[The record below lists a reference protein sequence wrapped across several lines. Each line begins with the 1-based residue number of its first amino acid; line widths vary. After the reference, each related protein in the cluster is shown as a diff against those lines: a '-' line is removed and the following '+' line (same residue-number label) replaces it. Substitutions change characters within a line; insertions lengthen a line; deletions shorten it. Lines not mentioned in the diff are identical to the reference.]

1 MKKVLIFLPQNPYP
15 PQSGFHKRCLEVID
29 GFKELGCEITLASS
43 TDTTEQPW
51 TAPVVQ
57 SVKAGGVKAVEVY
70 EWSLLDRQMVR
81 GLRRFYGSMR
91 KAAPLGSMIHTPP
104 GFRRWF
110 ARLVKRVSPDLVV
123 INYAYWG
130 KLLNHRK
137 RGGQKPVVEVMETI
151 DLLSLNLQMWQLLEK
166 YLPPPP
172 VDASVVDEQILEED
186 FFTRRDLTADPEEYA
201 IYDKYDYTIAISRQE
216 AENIERHTV
225 NTRVLHIPMT
235 QTPAYIAN
243 RYDGPALFPTGPN
256 PFNMQGYLYFIK
268 RVLPL
273 VRTRTPS
280 FRLQVTG
287 YCSERVRPE
296 ENILLSGFVPDL
308 EAVYE
313 SARFVVCPIFG
324 GTGQQVKIVEAMAR
338 GVPVVAL
345 RAVSKRSPIEHGV
358 NGLVADTAEEF
369 AEHVCR
375 LWDDPELCRRL
386 GVQARETIAAEFS
399 PSHVSQALA
408 SLFDARETRL

>member
-29 GFKELGCEITLASS
+29 GFRELGCEITLASS
-43 TDTTEQPW
+43 TQTTQQPW
-51 TAPVVQ
+51 TAPGVQ
-57 SVKAGGVKAVEVY
+57 SIKTGGVREVEIY
-70 EWSLLDRQMVR
+70 ETSFLDRQVAQ
-81 GLRRFYGSMR
+81 GLRRFYGLMR
-91 KAAPLGSMIHTPP
+91 KAPPLGSMIHTPP
-104 GFRRWF
+104 GLRRWF
-110 ARLVKRVSPDLVV
+110 ARLVDRISPDLVV

-130 KLLNHRK
+130 ALLDRAG
-137 RGGQKPVVEVMETI
+137 RARRPVVKVMETI
-151 DLLSLNLQMWQLLEK
+151 DLLSLNAQMWQLLETH
-166 YLPPPP
+166 LPPPP
-172 VDASVVDEQILEED
+172 VDAHAIDDRILEED
-186 FFTRRDLTADPEEYA
+186 FFERQHLAVDPEEYA

-216 AENIERHTV
+216 AEAIRRHTAH
-225 NTRVLHIPMT
+225 TKVLHIPMT
-235 QTPAYIAN
+235 QTPRYIGN

-256 PFNMQGYLYFIK
+256 PFNMQGYIYFIK

-273 VRTRTPS
+273 IRRRSPS

-287 YCSERVRPE
+287 YCSERVRAE

-308 EAVYE
+308 EAVYQ

-345 RAVSKRSPIEHGV
+345 RAVSERSPIRHGI
-358 NGLVADTAEEF
+358 NGLVADGAAEF

-375 LWDDPELCRRL
+375 LWDDAELCRQL
-386 GVQARETIAAEFS
+386 GDEARNTVAAESSQARVTD
-399 PSHVSQALA
+399 ALA
-408 SLFDARETRL
+408 SMFDARGA